1 MMTQQI
7 LYTLLSISLVSVFLT
22 GYYRPLNP
30 AREWLTDKWIG
41 FFVRKQMYRT
51 AEVAIVFNCAKCM
64 AFIATFIYTQN
75 LIYAIISSIFALI
88 LNYIISYVTDNK

>member
-1 MMTQQI
+1 MTTQVFQI
-7 LYTLLSISLVSVFLT
+7 LISISLISVFLT

-30 AREWLTDKWIG
+30 IREWITDKWVG

-64 AFIATFIYTQN
+64 AFIATLIYMQN
-75 LIYAIISSIFALI
+75 FIYAIVSSILALLI
-88 LNYIISYVTDNK
+88 NYIISYVSEDK